1 MTTACVGSLGWARWA
16 DLFRLLIGLPTLAV
30 TPNILRA
37 VDESSGPAWRTDI
50 RTAYELFASKHV
62 ERLTSRQ
69 ILEAAFAAM
78 RRHAGSSVAM
88 PRFSDIADVVPDDQ
102 ARFDA
107 ATDALLRERPDV
119 SPAELRSAAIDAMVN
134 LVPDGHT
141 RYWPVWADAPIRD
154 IAEGRC
160 EVRSELLPGG
170 IGYIWWNAWVQ
181 SETNDIVAELRKRM
195 ESLLRKGARAWLFDV
210 RGNHGGSG
218 ARLAT
223 AMFLNGEPVFRVT
236 HRDGREEM
244 MVAEGSLRLPDE
256 YQLPIAIAV
265 DSGTWSASEIFAFG
279 LQQYSRATIVGER
292 TAGFVGSVD
301 GAVLSEDARVA
312 VNVTKITGPNGE
324 MYNNVGVKPDIE
336 TKSADAVDAA
346 SRHLRGKLTPVF
358 T

>member
-16 DLFRLLIGLPTLAV
+16 DLLRLLIGLPTPAV
-30 TPNILRA
+30 TPHILRA
-37 VDESSGPAWRTDI
+37 VEESSGPAWRTDI
-50 RTAYELFASKHV
+50 KTAYELFATKHV
-62 ERLTSRQ
+62 ESLTSRQ
-69 ILEAAFAAM
+69 ILEAAFEAM
-78 RRHAGSSVAM
+78 RTRAGSSAAT
-88 PRFSDIADVVPDDQ
+88 PRFSDVANVVPDDQ
-102 ARFDA
+102 ARFDK
-107 ATDALLRERPDV
+107 ATDELLRERPDV
-119 SPAELRSAAIDAMVN
+119 APEDLRSAAIDAMVN

-141 RYWPVWADAPIRD
+141 RYWPIWADAPIRD

-181 SETNDIVAELRKRM
+181 SETIDIVAEVRKRM
-195 ESLLRKGARAWLFDV
+195 DSLLREGARAWLFDV
-210 RGNHGGSG
+210 RGNHGGAG
-218 ARLAT
+218 ARPAA

-236 HRDGREEM
+236 YRDGREEM
-244 MVAEGSLRLPDE
+244 MMAERSLRLPDE

-336 TKSADAVDAA
+336 TKSADAVEAA
-346 SRHLRGKLTPVF
+346 SRYLRGKLAPVL